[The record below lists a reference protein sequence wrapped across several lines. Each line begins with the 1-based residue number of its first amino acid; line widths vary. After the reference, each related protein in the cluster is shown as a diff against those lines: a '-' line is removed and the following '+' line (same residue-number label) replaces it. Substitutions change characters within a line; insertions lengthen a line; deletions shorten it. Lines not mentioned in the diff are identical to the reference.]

1 LRGGHVYN
9 WCMYEY
15 TPYVLPFV
23 VSTAILSYI
32 FIYSYRLRKQV
43 EVAGEFSIMVLTMLI
58 WTICYALELI
68 STTLDGKIFWTTM
81 KYLGS
86 GAGPTAFFVFSL
98 YYTNNQKWFTPTL
111 RWVFPIYILITVI
124 IVFTNPLH
132 HWFWTEIIMV
142 EGLPETQSEH
152 GFYFWVYAVLS
163 YVFSLGSVVVYYIHY
178 LRVAPLFRR
187 QAILM
192 LLGGFIPFV
201 VRVPEDFLGWD
212 IVPNLDNIIVFFL
225 VSAILFFIAI
235 FRLNALEI
243 LPIAHDLIVKN
254 INSGILVLN
263 TTGRVV
269 EINPY
274 AETLINSKSGNA
286 IGQALN
292 VVLKDWPQLDYS
304 PNLENQVEQ
313 EISLDHA
320 DGKKYFLV
328 QISPIHNQRNVLM
341 GHIIVLVDITERK
354 FAEMELTRLVRTDVL
369 TGVTNRRYFFEL
381 AETEYQ
387 RFLRYQHALTVILF
401 DIDHFKRVNDTYG
414 HHAGD
419 YVLKHF
425 AGKSQSLLRTSDT
438 FARYGGE
445 EFIALLIETTQESAL
460 ETAERIRQEIESL
473 KIDFEGARIPIT
485 TSIGVTFADP
495 NIQLEKLIDMA
506 DKALYQSKQN
516 GRNQVTVWRS

>member
-1 LRGGHVYN
+1 LGGGHVYN
-9 WCMYEY
+9 GFMYEY
-15 TPYVLPFV
+15 TPYVLPFI

-58 WTICYALELI
+58 WTICYALELV
-68 STTLDGKIFWTTM
+68 STTLDGKIFWTTI

-111 RWVFPIYILITVI
+111 RWVFPIYVLITVI

-132 HWFWTEIIMV
+132 HWFWTEITMV

-152 GFYFWVYAVLS
+152 GFYFWIYAVLS
-163 YVFSLGSVVVYYIHY
+163 YVFILGSVVVYYIHY

-192 LLGGFIPFV
+192 LLGGFVPFV

-274 AETLINSKSGNA
+274 AETLIHAKSGNV
-286 IGQALN
+286 IGEGLN
-292 VVLKDWPQLDYS
+292 EVLKDWPQLDYS
-304 PNLENQVEQ
+304 PHLESQVEQ
-313 EISLDHA
+313 EISLDHR

-328 QISPIHNQRNVLM
+328 QISPIQNQRNVLI

-354 FAEMELTRLVRTDVL
+354 FAEMELARLARTDVL

-381 AETEYQ
+381 AENEYQ
-387 RFLRYQHALTVILF
+387 RFLRYQHALTIILF
-401 DIDHFKRVNDTYG
+401 DIDHFKQVNDRYG

-419 YVLKHF
+419 HVLKHF
-425 AGKSQSLLRTSDT
+425 ASRSQNMLRTSDV

-460 ETAERIRQEIESL
+460 ETAERIRREIQSL
-473 KIDFEGARIPIT
+473 QINFEGTPIPIT
-485 TSIGVTFADP
+485 TSIGLAFAEPDAK
-495 NIQLEKLIDMA
+495 LEKLIDMA

-516 GRNQVTVWRS
+516 GRNQVTIWRS